1 MTDTEIKSWLLE
13 VVHPA
18 KGSQNIVQLGMVEA
32 ISVEGNRVA
41 VTLAFP
47 KRRDPLTEYLVGA
60 TRATIIRNAP
70 KGTEVEVKTI
80 VKDEAPKKKPGLD
93 LGMEEINRDSLRQ
106 GRCRQI
112 HRGRQPGGC
121 LGQARL

>member
-18 KGSQNIVQLGMVEA
+18 KGSQNIIELGMVDSV
-32 ISVEGNRVA
+32 SVEGNKVS

-70 KGTEVEVKTI
+70 AGTEVEVKTI
-80 VKDEAPKKKPGLD
+80 VKEEAPNWPDSVTGS
-93 LGMEEINRDSLRQ
+93 DSLTLT
-106 GRCRQI
+106 CMD
-112 HRGRQPGGC
+112 HRFH
-121 LGQARL
+121 

>member
-1 MTDTEIKSWLLE
+1 MTESEIRNWLLE

-18 KGSQNIVQLGMVEA
+18 KGSQNIIELGMVEA
-32 ISVEGNRVA
+32 ISIEGNKVA

-70 KGTEVEVKTI
+70 SGAEVEVKTI
-80 VKDEAPKKKPGLD
+80 VKDEA
-93 LGMEEINRDSLRQ
+93 LRSSTMSATSS
-106 GRCRQI
+106 G
-112 HRGRQPGGC
+112 
-121 LGQARL
+121 